1 MFNSFKHTP
10 SSLEFQ
16 YQLVTVNAAEYHSR
30 AADAINCYISNNTKK
45 GASNFSSELIKA
57 STLKSCQSNVGPTR
71 WLGLCGI

>member
-1 MFNSFKHTP
+1 MFSSFKHTP

-45 GASNFSSELIKA
+45 EASNFSSELIKA